1 MKRLL
6 CFIAFLTMVLLTT
19 PVQMFG
25 DTLDVAAIPPGNFNS
40 VINGDTLA
48 GGVRAHPDRVYRL
61 QRGFIYQVTEAL
73 NINGNLNIVATSGTD
88 RPPVLAPAILQD
100 NSSID
105 HFITFIG
112 PGAKVNINNVY
123 FLSARADGAAL
134 GWSDG
139 INLNADSVQMT
150 LKGCIFDAFTH
161 SALNANAQWDKLDV
175 QDCVFRNEMHSTS
188 WFGGGGFLTGAPIAQ
203 DTCRFINNTFF
214 CNNSYDWSIRG
225 YSPYAVFDHN
235 TMVYQTVNPFLI
247 RQAQNVRMNNNLYYA
262 VHAMGGNPDHVINGW
277 FLNYPDTA
285 SSSIIRFRGTDSVSY
300 WSKLWDATIAG
311 PEGYADPSNGVT
323 ADMLTA
329 DKRHIDVR
337 NNAYYWPT
345 KLTDFYKAY
354 NDTVQ
359 IMDSVDVPDYGQPN
373 EVKKYLKRTLYMP
386 TWMSQYTKYTLD
398 TLLAGISTIT
408 VSNNVEADPGF
419 NTDVQNQLDNLIAY
433 VHKISTSALDTPW
446 YYHTSASLYP
456 NGGPVW
462 PLAENLTYTN
472 ADLMHAGTDGFA
484 LGDLNW
490 FPNQKAE
497 WEQFITDV
505 NDVNTTPS
513 KFSLSQNYPNPFN
526 PTTRITFTLEK
537 SGFAQLSV
545 YNILGQK
552 VATLLSGNLSAGQ
565 HEVNFNASNLST
577 GVYIY
582 KLESGNNT
590 SIKKMMLLK

>member
-1 MKRLL
+1 
-6 CFIAFLTMVLLTT
+6 MVILTT

-25 DTLDVAAIPPGNFNS
+25 DTVDVAAVPPGNFNT

-61 QRGFIYQVTEAL
+61 KHGSVYQVTEAL
-73 NINGNLNIVATSGTD
+73 NINGDLHIVADNGTG
-88 RPPVLAPAILQD
+88 RPPVLAAAILQD

-105 HFITFIG
+105 HFMTFIG
-112 PGAKVNINNVY
+112 PGAKVEIKNVY
-123 FLSARADGAAL
+123 ILAARADGAAL

-139 INLNADSVQMT
+139 IRINADSVQMT
-150 LKGCIFDAFTH
+150 LKGDIFDAFSHT
-161 SALNANAQWDKLDV
+161 AIQGNGQWAKLNV

-188 WFGGGGFLTGAPIAQ
+188 WFGGGGYLTGAPVAQ
-203 DTCRFINNTFF
+203 DTCIFMNNTFF
-214 CNNSYDWSIRG
+214 CNNSYNWSIRG
-225 YSPYAVFDHN
+225 YSPYAVFSHN
-235 TMVYQTVNPFLI
+235 TMVYETVNPFLI
-247 RQAQNVRMNNNLYYA
+247 RQAQNVHMNNNLYYA

-300 WSKLWDATIAG
+300 WSKLWDATIGG
-311 PEGYADPSNGVT
+311 PEAYADPANGVT

-329 DKRHIDVR
+329 DKRVIDVR
-337 NNAYYWPT
+337 NNSYYWPT

-354 NDTVQ
+354 NDTVA
-359 IMDSVDVPDYGQPN
+359 IYDSVDVPDYGQPN
-373 EVKKYLKRTLYMP
+373 EVKKYLKRILYMP
-386 TWMSQYTKYTLD
+386 TWMSEYTKYTLD

-419 NTDVQNQLDNLIAY
+419 NTDVQNQLDNLISY

-446 YYHTSASLYP
+446 YYHSSASLYP
-456 NGGPVW
+456 SGGPVW
-462 PLAENLTYTN
+462 PLAEDLSYTN

-490 FPNQKAE
+490 FPTQKAE
-497 WEQFITDV
+497 WEQYITDV
-505 NDVNTTPS
+505 NDTKPTAPT

-552 VATLLSGNLSAGQ
+552 VATLISGNVSAGQ
-565 HEVNFNASNLST
+565 HEVNFNATNLST